1 MSMYWYV
8 STAKVDLL
16 SQQHRNALAAIK
28 ELAVKLKSPVAEA
41 ELRLAV
47 PDPVLLAK
55 LRQVENKIIKEAD
68 PPSFDVAADEDP
80 PPAYIMFDIPG
91 ARLVSADELW
101 LAGHANGVALVLV
114 GAAKHSFGGVTQQS
128 DMSPSI
134 DPLGAIVQL
143 ASGNQSFL
151 SGPADAA
158 ASYAWSTIMRHN
170 GQNKVRLPA
179 VSGLAVTIGVVPAY
193 RSQIRRAGIPDIEK
207 VVVGTPL
214 YIVQY

>member
-8 STAKVDLL
+8 STAKIDLL

-28 ELAVKLKSPVAEA
+28 DFAVKLKSPVAEA
-41 ELRLAV
+41 ELRLVV
-47 PDPVLLAK
+47 PDPVLLTK
-55 LRQVENKIIKEAD
+55 LRQAENRIVKEAN
-68 PPSFDVAADEDP
+68 PPSFDVAANEDP
-80 PPAYIMFDIPG
+80 PPPYIMFDIPG
-91 ARLVSADELW
+91 ARMINKDEFW

-114 GAAKHSFGGVTQQS
+114 GAVKHSFGGVNQQS

-134 DPLGAIVQL
+134 DPLSAIVEL
-143 ASGNQSFL
+143 ASGSQSFL

-170 GQNKVRLPA
+170 GQNKLRLPA
-179 VSGLAVTIGVVPAY
+179 VSGLAVTIGTVPAY

-207 VVVGTPL
+207 VIVGTPL